1 MRIVHRSDAALI
13 VALTFAL
20 LTTVWQPFGVLLHYL
35 RGAELGTGLHLAP
48 ALAILIAGFGFHQWR
63 KRQEFQANARVSEA
77 AATAATNRVAEM
89 ELLVGFGHAL
99 AHALDE
105 DAIRDVIV
113 SQGQQ
118 LIPWRSLWVML
129 VEPADPE
136 ADRDSAWRTL
146 AAIGDSTV
154 EERERASKLA
164 FEETEL
170 IPPAA
175 PDGFVCFPMIIAG
188 RPFGVLGVS
197 SSPPMTE
204 YGRNLLAAAAALLA
218 VSLKNAD
225 LFREVKENSV
235 RDPLTGCYLRAHAL
249 EILQG
254 ELRHAY
260 RSQAPV
266 SAIMFDLDSFKAI
279 NDTHG
284 HLAGDAVLAAVGACM
299 QTVLR
304 ASDCKCRYGGE
315 EFLVVLPGTPLEGA
329 TRVADAL
336 RRELEQH
343 SVAWGPGAIRISASF
358 GVATSL
364 QGEIH
369 ALALVARADAAL
381 YRAKQ
386 NGRNCVRV
394 SEAPSRLSATQ
405 SAVAV

>member
-1 MRIVHRSDAALI
+1 MRIVQRSDAALI

-20 LTTVWQPFGVLLHYL
+20 LTTVWQPFSILLNYL
-35 RGAELGTGLHLAP
+35 RGAEQGTGLYLAP
-48 ALAILIAGFGFHQWR
+48 ALAILITGFGFHQWR
-63 KRQEFQANARVSEA
+63 KRQEFQANSRISDA
-77 AATAATNRVAEM
+77 AAKAATNRVAEM

-105 DAIRDVIV
+105 DAIRDVII

-129 VEPADPE
+129 VDPPEPQAHPDAE
-136 ADRDSAWRTL
+136 WRTL

-154 EERERASKLA
+154 EERERAARRA
-164 FEETEL
+164 FEKTEL
-170 IPPAA
+170 TSSA
-175 PDGFVCFPMIIAG
+175 PGDFVCFPMIIAG
-188 RPFGVLGVS
+188 RPIGVLGVS
-197 SSPPMTE
+197 SSPPVNE

-260 RSQAPV
+260 RSQSPV
-266 SAIMFDLDSFKAI
+266 STIMFDLDSFKAI

-315 EFLVVLPGTPLEGA
+315 EFLVVLPGTPLDGA
-329 TRVADAL
+329 VRVAEGL

-343 SVAWGPGAIRISASF
+343 SVPWGQGEIRISASF

-364 QGEIH
+364 PGEVH
-369 ALALVARADAAL
+369 ALTLLARADAAL
-381 YRAKQ
+381 YGAKQ
-386 NGRNCVRV
+386 SGRNCVRV
-394 SEAPSRLSATQ
+394 GEAPPRSSGTQ
-405 SAVAV
+405 STVPV